1 LKSPELTG
9 QWERKLRL
17 IEKGEYQLEVFK
29 QELYKMVRE
38 LTDEV
43 IFNSYRQIQ
52 VEPVAVAEA
61 PKKERTPR
69 TPKEKVDLVTLVCPK
84 CKVAKLIKGNT
95 AVGCSNFKE
104 CGFKIPFELLGKKL
118 TEAQMLDL
126 IQKGKT
132 GIIKGFIVPGNTEP
146 RDGKLV
152 LDGSFNVGLG

>member
-1 LKSPELTG
+1 
-9 QWERKLRL
+9 
-17 IEKGEYQLEVFK
+17 
-29 QELYKMVRE
+29 M
-38 LTDEV
+38 
-43 IFNSYRQIQ
+43 
-52 VEPVAVAEA
+52 
-61 PKKERTPR
+61 
-69 TPKEKVDLVTLVCPK
+69 
-84 CKVAKLIKGNT
+84 KGNT

-132 GIIKGFIVPGNTEP
+132 GTIKGFIVPGNAEP